1 MTNEERDAK
10 LVREVY
16 QELLAL
22 IVALRTLADVWRE
35 RIEKPTEKSHLN

>member
-1 MTNEERDAK
+1 MTQEERDAK
-10 LVREVY
+10 LMRDIY

-22 IVALRTLADVWRE
+22 IVALRTLAAVWRE